1 MKTPSRVIVTASD
14 ENYAHLCL
22 GLLKSLGRWAK
33 ITYVLDLGL
42 TEPTRRQMARLCAG
56 VIPIPDT
63 LWSPP
68 DLDWPY
74 LDAMTVRPQ
83 LPKIFEHEYIMW
95 IDCDV
100 WVQNRAAVAT
110 YFRAAAENPVNFA
123 ITVTVDP
130 EYPRVINNY
139 IWYQETF
146 LASHTD
152 YWGAEVAQQ
161 LFGKAIFNSGVMAAS
176 RHSPVWDAYM
186 DGVANL
192 YTNNEKVRTTWA
204 LAHMAE
210 QQSLN
215 RVLHESGFSTVLP
228 SDYNWMSHAGPLRRR
243 RFHVETLVGKRRPHV
258 VHLADYRGHEAHY
271 RENFLHY
278 ESRRARL
285 SRFVRQR
292 VKRLLRI
299 GHTA

>member
-1 MKTPSRVIVTASD
+1 MSPQATRITLTCVWASSNPWD
-14 ENYAHLCL
+14 A
-22 GLLKSLGRWAK
+22 AK
-33 ITYVLDLGL
+33 YTYVLDLGL
-42 TEPTRRQMARLCAG
+42 TERTRRQMARLCAG

-63 LWSPP
+63 LWSPTG
-68 DLDWPY
+68 LDWPY

-95 IDCDV
+95 IDSDI
-100 WVQNRAAVAT
+100 WVQNQAAIPT
-110 YFRAAAENPVNFA
+110 YFRAAAQNPENFA

-139 IWYQETF
+139 MWYQETF

-161 LFGKAIFNSGVMAAS
+161 LFGKAIFCSGIMAAS

-210 QQSLN
+210 QQSLH
-215 RVLHESGFSTVLP
+215 RVLHESGLSTVLP
-228 SDYNWMSHAGPLRRR
+228 TEYNWMCHAGPLRRR

-258 VHLADYRGHEAHY
+258 VHLADYRGQAPHY

-278 ESRRARL
+278 ETRRARL

-292 VKRLLRI
+292 VKRLLRV